1 MKQLRLD
8 LSTTAL
14 TRRRTRIV
22 ATVGPSSSTDEVI
35 ASLIEAGVD
44 VFRLNFS
51 HGTHEVH
58 GQSIARI
65 RRVAERLGRHTAI
78 LADLCGPKIRV
89 GLFEGGGVDL
99 KSGTEITVTTRD
111 VVGSAGAAG
120 VLVPSQYREL
130 AQDVKPGDRVLLDD
144 GKLELKVVATDGAS
158 EVRCLVVQGGR
169 LKDKKGMN
177 LPGVAVST
185 PAVTEKDKA
194 DALFATSH
202 GVDFVAL
209 SFVRNAADVAI
220 LKDLLTAHGH
230 GTVPLIAKIEKPE
243 AIDAI
248 DEIFDATDGIMVARG
263 DLGVEMLPEEV
274 PLLQSELVRL
284 AIAKNKPVIV
294 ATQMLESMIDNARP
308 TRAEV
313 TDVAAAAQSRADAV
327 MLSAETAAGKFP
339 VEAVQTM
346 DRVLRLMEGYQWR
359 HGLHGAL
366 DDAHTRKD
374 SLGVHAADAGEAL
387 SRATSLLSR
396 DLEVRAVVVP
406 TRSGRTARLVSAE
419 RPAAP
424 VIALTSEPALA
435 RRLSLCWGLIPQ
447 VRAESELMRPQ
458 HAARDAVRA
467 FGLAKEGQP
476 VLLVWDASTGAGAA
490 VEPTVSILRV

>member
-8 LSTTAL
+8 LATTAL
-14 TRRRTRIV
+14 ARRRTRII
-22 ATVGPSSSTDEVI
+22 ATVGPSSATDETI
-35 ASLIEAGVD
+35 AALIDAGVD

-65 RRVAERLGRHTAI
+65 RRVAAERGTHTAI

-89 GLFEGGGVDL
+89 GLLEGGGVDL
-99 KSGTEITVTTRD
+99 RTGEEVTVTTRD
-111 VVGSAGAAG
+111 VVGTGD
-120 VLVPSQYREL
+120 VVPSQYREF

-144 GKLELKVVATDGAS
+144 GKLELKVIRTDGVS

-185 PAVTEKDKA
+185 PAVTEKDKK
-194 DALFATSH
+194 DALFATSL

-220 LKDLLTAHGH
+220 LKDLLVAHGH

-243 AIDAI
+243 AIDHI
-248 DEIFDATDGIMVARG
+248 EEIFDATDGIMVARG

-274 PLLQSELVRL
+274 PLLQAELVRL

-294 ATQMLESMIDNARP
+294 ATQMLESMIESARP

-359 HGLHGAL
+359 HGLHGSV
-366 DDAHTRKD
+366 DDAHHKKD
-374 SLGVHAADAGEAL
+374 SLGVHAGDASEAL

-406 TRSGRTARLVSAE
+406 TRSGRTARMVSAE

-424 VIALTSEPALA
+424 VVALTSDPALA

-447 VRAESELMRPQ
+447 VRSESELLRPQ
-458 HAARDAVRA
+458 MAARDAVRA
-467 FGLAKEGQP
+467 FGLAQPGQP
-476 VLLVWDASTGAGAA
+476 VLLVWDASTGAGVS
-490 VEPTVSILRV
+490 VEPTVSILKM